1 MLRPYFLSTM
11 RQRPIANP
19 ILTRELRARWRSNL
33 SSILL
38 FCYALFLAL
47 AAGLVY
53 ASASFS
59 SRDSTLL
66 RQMADTG
73 HTLFLTLSGMQIGAW
88 MLLGPA
94 LTATTIA
101 SEREQGLL
109 EMLQMTSL
117 SAWRICAGKLLSV
130 FGFVVL
136 LMFAP
141 LPMTA
146 LCFLL
151 GGVSP
156 SQFCAALALQM
167 TTAISGLCFGLWASA
182 WSRRATTGL
191 TLAFGGIVAYNV
203 LTLLIFIAHAAGSPW
218 ASFKAAGASPWQSF
232 FLDGVWRTNPLFVF
246 LTENDTGVGTSW
258 LSTYTPL
265 DLPDWLFCGAWQLL
279 FSCGLIFS
287 ATRALWKP
295 LDEGDAPLSK
305 KASRRTSSTRSA
317 FGRTSHRDKS
327 AALIATSDRADE
339 ATDSP
344 LALEPAHIAK
354 RPWEIGVLSRF
365 CARNPVLE
373 REVRRWGRAPRLG
386 RVVARWTRMAALLF
400 VGVYALGLVYFL
412 GDTVAR
418 ARELF
423 WIVISIGTL
432 LGALLACGLGAV
444 LFAREREAGTWE
456 GLQLSLLSTREIL
469 TGKIVPALGVCVA
482 FCVVFWLP
490 AFFFIEVASSY
501 GISTSSW
508 SYQEVYFYQWLFS
521 LLIAIGASWFCLT
534 WSALISAFASRVWLA
549 VSWSIGS
556 LLILFVGLPIFAVL
570 IISLFRRFSS
580 DVAMMTFFR
589 VWHPVFAVVM
599 MNESSSSTRYHT
611 TPWGTTWVFLAVT
624 FSLGAILMLLTA
636 RRLRKTLRH
645 G

>member
-1 MLRPYFLSTM
+1 ML
-11 RQRPIANP
+11 QRPIANP

-88 MLLGPA
+88 ILLGPA

-101 SEREQGLL
+101 SERERGLL

-117 SAWRICAGKLLSV
+117 SAWRICAGKLMSV
-130 FGFVVL
+130 FGFVLL

-167 TTAISGLCFGLWASA
+167 TTAIFGLCFGLWASA

-191 TLAFGGIVAYNV
+191 MLAFIGVVAYNV
-203 LTLLIFIAHAAGSPW
+203 LTLLIIIAHSARSPW
-218 ASFKAAGASPWQSF
+218 ASYNVAGSAPWQSF

-246 LTENDTGVGTSW
+246 LNENDALGASW
-258 LSTYTPL
+258 LSTYSPL
-265 DLPDWLFCGAWQLL
+265 DLPDWLFCGALQLL
-279 FSCGLIFS
+279 ISGFLLTS

-295 LDEGDAPLSK
+295 LDEDDAPLSK
-305 KASRRTSSTRSA
+305 RASKRTSSTRRG
-317 FGRTSHRDKS
+317 FGRTAQRDKS
-327 AALIATSDRADE
+327 ATSAQDE
-339 ATDSP
+339 ATDEAAGLP
-344 LALEPAHIAK
+344 IKLEPVRILK
-354 RPWEIGVLSRF
+354 RAWEIGGLSRF
-365 CARNPVLE
+365 CSSNPVLG

-386 RVVARWTRMAALLF
+386 RVVARWTRLAALLF
-400 VGVYALGLVYFL
+400 VGVYGLGLVYFL
-412 GDTVAR
+412 GDPIER
-418 ARELF
+418 GRDLF
-423 WIVISIGTL
+423 WLVISIGTL
-432 LGALLACGLGAV
+432 LSALIACGLGAV

-456 GLQLSLLSTREIL
+456 GLQLSLLSTRQIL

-490 AFFFIEVASSY
+490 TLVCINGALSY
-501 GISTSSW
+501 GIPTSGW
-508 SYQEVYFYQWLFS
+508 RQTVYFYQWLFS
-521 LLIAIGASWFCLT
+521 LLIAIGAMWFCLT

-556 LLILFVGLPIFAVL
+556 LLILFVGLPIFVL
-570 IISLFRRFSS
+570 LVISLFASFSSSS
-580 DVAMMTFFR
+580 DVTMMTFFR
-589 VWHPVFAVVM
+589 VWHPWFAIVI
-599 MNESSSSTRYHT
+599 MNNSASSSTRYHT

-624 FSLGAILMLLTA
+624 FSLGAIWMLLTA
-636 RRLRKTLRH
+636 RRLHKTLRH
-645 G
+645 R

>member
-1 MLRPYFLSTM
+1 M
-11 RQRPIANP
+11 RSLPIANP

-59 SRDSTLL
+59 AQDTRLL

-73 HTLFLTLSGMQIGAW
+73 HTLFLTLSAMQIGAW

-101 SEREQGLL
+101 SERERGLL

-117 SAWRICAGKLLSV
+117 SAGRICAGKLLSV
-130 FGFVVL
+130 FGFVAL

-167 TTAISGLCFGLWASA
+167 TTAIFGLCFGLWASA

-191 TLAFGGIVAYNV
+191 TLAFGGVVAYNV

-218 ASFKAAGASPWQSF
+218 ASFKIAGAIPWQSF

-246 LTENDTGVGTSW
+246 LTENESNTRLSASW
-258 LSTYTPL
+258 LSTYTPF

-279 FSCGLIFS
+279 FSCGLVVS

-295 LDEGDAPLSK
+295 LDDDEAPLSK
-305 KASRRTSSTRSA
+305 KASKRALKRTSSTRS
-317 FGRTSHRDKS
+317 
-327 AALIATSDRADE
+327 LADGSPASE
-339 ATDSP
+339 RQSLTTDDLP
-344 LALEPAHIAK
+344 LTVR

-365 CARNPVLE
+365 CNANPVLE

-386 RVVARWTRMAALLF
+386 RVVARWMRIAALLF
-400 VGVYALGLVYFL
+400 VGIYGLGVVYFL
-412 GDTVAR
+412 NDPLERGRD
-418 ARELF
+418 LF
-423 WIVISIGTL
+423 WLLISIGTL

-456 GLQLSLLSTREIL
+456 GLQLSLLSTREIIV
-469 TGKIVPALGVCVA
+469 GKIAPAFAVCAA
-482 FCVVFWLP
+482 FCVFSWLP
-490 AFFFIEVASSY
+490 ALFFIEVASSL
-501 GISTSSW
+501 GISTSGW
-508 SYQEVYFYQWLFS
+508 NYQQVHFYQWLFS
-521 LLIAIGASWFCLT
+521 LLIATGATWFCLA
-534 WSALISAFASRVWLA
+534 WSALISAYASRVWLA

-556 LLILFVGLPIFAVL
+556 LLILFVGLPVFAV
-570 IISLFRRFSS
+570 IVVNSFARYSS
-580 DVAMMTFFR
+580 SGDVAMMTFFR
-589 VWHPVFAVVM
+589 VWHPVFALVM
-599 MNESSSSTRYHT
+599 MNDHMSSSTRYHT

-624 FSLGAILMLLTA
+624 FSLGALSIALA
-636 RRLRKTLRH
+636 AARLRQTLRQD
-645 G
+645 